1 MPYTNETVKAG
12 LEELGR
18 IRRRLRSRLNMIPY
32 MPPAMVVYHDQ
43 YSGIDQYISDRG
55 RAQKILQYLEYEGC
69 VAHSQVVVPKTA
81 TITQLGLVHDFAYL
95 SRLNEHDVGE
105 RIFGQGLTDEALRI
119 CVEQQ
124 RMMVGGTIRAARMAV
139 SHSYPKRILQIGGGF
154 HHAYPEGGY
163 AFCVFNDVAVAISH
177 LRSHGFLAKILIID
191 LDLHQGDGTKKIFAR
206 DPSVVTYSIHA
217 ETWNKDD
224 AIGNVDVA
232 LGPGFGDSGYLEAL
246 RSTLPNVIHKEQPEL
261 VFYLAGVDVAED
273 DELGDWRISH
283 EAIFERLKKP
293 IESNNERLVRVM
305 KHLSRSLAIHDLT
318 AGDDDDIFGDF
329 FQPMKRSRLF
339 DFYSKYGVEC
349 ALEATGILAH
359 LRKIGYP
366 SPHLEF
372 ELDHPNGQAIRLYGE
387 EEKENL
393 LIECILDEKRCL
405 NHLKMLWIEWLL
417 LQNPK
422 KSPPPDRPLLPG
434 QTHPG
439 LGCLPKVIGLLFMV
453 CDRLKFDAIG
463 FNPAHYHVCF
473 LAKGQGSFE
482 TASDEARFRI
492 AQNLTAGLN
501 LQKASQCLDDGLI
514 CEGNIFKWTPARML
528 IPTSPAVEAYFDD
541 IAYQNEVEKA
551 AAAEM
556 RKYGKWRP
564 WIGDRN

>member
-217 ETWNKDD
+217 
-224 AIGNVDVA
+224 
-232 LGPGFGDSGYLEAL
+232 
-246 RSTLPNVIHKEQPEL
+246 
-261 VFYLAGVDVAED
+261 
-273 DELGDWRISH
+273 
-283 EAIFERLKKP
+283 
-293 IESNNERLVRVM
+293 
-305 KHLSRSLAIHDLT
+305 
-318 AGDDDDIFGDF
+318 
-329 FQPMKRSRLF
+329 
-339 DFYSKYGVEC
+339 
-349 ALEATGILAH
+349 
-359 LRKIGYP
+359 
-366 SPHLEF
+366 
-372 ELDHPNGQAIRLYGE
+372 
-387 EEKENL
+387 
-393 LIECILDEKRCL
+393 
-405 NHLKMLWIEWLL
+405 
-417 LQNPK
+417 
-422 KSPPPDRPLLPG
+422 
-434 QTHPG
+434 
-439 LGCLPKVIGLLFMV
+439 
-453 CDRLKFDAIG
+453 
-463 FNPAHYHVCF
+463 
-473 LAKGQGSFE
+473 
-482 TASDEARFRI
+482 
-492 AQNLTAGLN
+492 
-501 LQKASQCLDDGLI
+501 
-514 CEGNIFKWTPARML
+514 
-528 IPTSPAVEAYFDD
+528 
-541 IAYQNEVEKA
+541 
-551 AAAEM
+551 
-556 RKYGKWRP
+556 
-564 WIGDRN
+564 